1 MKILIIGSKGF
12 IGSHALQYF
21 RDKGHKVYGCDVVV
35 DYEDEQYFLVDTTQ
49 PNFQEPFKAIDFDV
63 CLNCSGAASVP
74 LSIQNP
80 LRDFQLNTT
89 NVFLVLNTIKAYRP
103 LCKFIN
109 LSSAAVYGNPQSLPI
124 EETQVIRPVSP
135 YGEHKRMAEE
145 ICQEFYNYFSI
156 KSCNLRIFSA
166 YGDGLRKQLFWDL
179 YKKSQQHKIELFGT
193 GQETRDF
200 IFISDLMNAIDLVI
214 QKAVF
219 KGESIN
225 IANGIQSKIKD
236 VTSLFFNTLN
246 YKGEV
251 KFIGNNRT
259 GDPLNWE
266 ADITQ
271 LKSFGYKSHTNL
283 KEGIEKY
290 IAWIKSI

>member
-21 RDKGHKVYGCDVVV
+21 RDKGHEAYGCDVVV
-35 DYEDEQYFLVDTTQ
+35 DYEDEQYFLADATQ
-49 PNFQEPFKAIDFDV
+49 PSFQEPFKAITFDV

-74 LSIQNP
+74 FSIQNP
-80 LRDFQLNTT
+80 LHDFQLNTT
-89 NVFLVLNTIKAYRP
+89 NVFLLLNSIKEYQP

-109 LSSAAVYGNPQSLPI
+109 LSSAAVYGNPKSLPI
-124 EETQVIRPVSP
+124 KETHAIRPVSP

-145 ICQEFYNYFSI
+145 ICQEFHNYFSI
-156 KSCNLRIFSA
+156 PCCNLRIFSA
-166 YGDGLRKQLFWDL
+166 YGEGLRKQLFWDL

-200 IFISDLMNAIDLVI
+200 IFIADLLNGIDLVI
-214 QKAVF
+214 QKAAF

-236 VTSLFFNTLN
+236 VASLFFNTLN

-251 KFIGNNRT
+251 KFIGNNRA

-266 ADITQ
+266 ADITK
-271 LKSFGYKSHTNL
+271 LKSFGYKSNTNL
-283 KEGIEKY
+283 KQGVEKY
-290 IAWIKSI
+290 IEWIKSI